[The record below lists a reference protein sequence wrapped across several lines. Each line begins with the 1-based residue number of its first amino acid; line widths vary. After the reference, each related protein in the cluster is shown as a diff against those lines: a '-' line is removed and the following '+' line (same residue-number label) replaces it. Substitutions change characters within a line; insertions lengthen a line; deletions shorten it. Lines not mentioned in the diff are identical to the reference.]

1 MLKRF
6 RFQARW
12 VVWLV
17 LMLPLF
23 FGSVMPPQ
31 SYQNPNRAAY
41 TFTEE
46 DDLHQKAE
54 PVAPQNA
61 LRLRLRYVEN
71 RFLRLV
77 TRVREVAV
85 PARSGF
91 TPEQGAPPIRS
102 AIARSLAR
110 RGPPAA

>member
-1 MLKRF
+1 MLRRF
-6 RFQARW
+6 RFIARW

-17 LMLPLF
+17 VMFPLF
-23 FGSVMPPQ
+23 ICSVTPPP
-31 SYQNPNRAAY
+31 SYMNPNRPAY
-41 TFTEE
+41 TFAEE

-54 PVAPQNA
+54 PVAPQRA
-61 LRLRLRYVEN
+61 LRLRLRYVEK

-77 TRVREVAV
+77 TRVREVAA
-85 PARSGF
+85 PARPGF
-91 TPEQGAPPIRS
+91 TPEKGAPPIRS